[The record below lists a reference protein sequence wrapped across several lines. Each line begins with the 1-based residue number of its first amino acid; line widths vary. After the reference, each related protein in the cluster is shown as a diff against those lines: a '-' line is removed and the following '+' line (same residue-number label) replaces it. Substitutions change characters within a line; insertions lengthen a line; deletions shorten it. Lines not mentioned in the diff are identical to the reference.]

1 MIFRAAE
8 ILFLKIKDNSHEICQ
23 EQENMLEN
31 EISNFISMFLE
42 VFISYMN
49 IIWQCYQKKKK
60 TISHT
65 CIFEHVSGAI
75 NNWTC
80 NIRIIPER
88 YF

>member
-31 EISNFISMFLE
+31 EISNFISVFLE

-49 IIWQCYQKKKK
+49 IIWQCYQEKKKK
-60 TISHT
+60 QFPSLVFLNMFLVPSIIGLVIS
-65 CIFEHVSGAI
+65 E
-75 NNWTC
+75 
-80 NIRIIPER
+80 
-88 YF
+88 